1 MPVGKIWTLINLCK
15 TYFQG
20 FPQCSERKTLT
31 VMLYRKHLNA
41 LTELNTDQMLLQQVA
56 PLRSQVWC
64 VNVNEFI
71 TVTFSIHFKFL
82 HRLQKESKQEI
93 NVVSNF
99 VLTEN
104 VTLCTIII
112 IEVKLYKEKAKCYI
126 CVFLNSFVEFL
137 DTIMK
142 VFLALT
148 KLFLTSFWNH
158 RPFLHKP
165 PQ

>member
-1 MPVGKIWTLINLCK
+1 
-15 TYFQG
+15 
-20 FPQCSERKTLT
+20 
-31 VMLYRKHLNA
+31 MLYRKHLNA

-71 TVTFSIHFKFL
+71 TVTFSIHLKFL
-82 HRLQKESKQEI
+82 HRLQEESKQEI

-104 VTLCTIII
+104 VTLSTIII

-142 VFLALT
+142 VFLGSDKAFPYIIL
-148 KLFLTSFWNH
+148 KSQAI
-158 RPFLHKP
+158 P
-165 PQ
+165 PQTTSVVSPDLMMLCDFLAFFLKEKCQGSAL